1 MLFDNQRRHSI
12 SLPAVDANGKP
23 ATIAFLIDYLCK
35 NLMQDPRAELF
46 VLDNHMYVIVTP
58 LDQLYSLVC

>member
-46 VLDNHMYVIVTP
+46 VLDNHMYVIVP
-58 LDQLYSLVC
+58 PFDQHYSLVC